1 MTRDKNIPLLQ
12 RKTKTGK
19 KLGFQQINFFFFPV
33 KQRLANVAKSPE
45 C

>member
-1 MTRDKNIPLLQ
+1 MTHGKNISLLQ

-19 KLGFQQINFFFFPV
+19 KLGFQQINFFFPV
-33 KQRLANVAKSPE
+33 KQGLANVAKSPE